1 MSSRIDC
8 WNLIYHMP
16 PQLRSLFIIKED
28 PDQWEHLSAGSFRL
42 SPLSVRLI
50 ASHSPTTCNT
60 RTESVWKKRTWITI
74 TAAHICSDTLPQPA
88 SALWSSSS
96 PRTDEKMRA
105 LVSELPPSLV
115 LLFNWSFIGD
125 NQFIPTPAPGCIDL
139 LSWGK
144 VKCALP
150 LPPNRLSCQLQ
161 RFYFSFFSFFFK
173 KLLASPTFAACCDS
187 KQN

>member
-42 SPLSVRLI
+42 SPLTVRLI
-50 ASHSPTTCNT
+50 ASCSPTTWSPAPPPPQLRVFERNGPGSLSLQHT
-60 RTESVWKKRTWITI
+60 Y
-74 TAAHICSDTLPQPA
+74 AAIPSSTPPPLP
-88 SALWSSSS
+88 SALWSSPS

-125 NQFIPTPAPGCIDL
+125 NQFIPTLAPGCIDL
-139 LSWGK
+139 LSRGK

-161 RFYFSFFSFFFK
+161 RFYFSFFFFF
-173 KLLASPTFAACCDS
+173 L
-187 KQN
+187 